1 MRAGGS
7 GLSGF
12 AAGLLLL
19 GFAAVPIV
27 GCSQLTGA
35 RTADDPAASASDS
48 SSMKLQGNEA
58 NTPST
63 DDALAAAGPVAQNAP
78 QAPVA
83 APAVVQALAIP
94 APIVPI
100 IPPVT
105 SPTIPALALAAPV
118 SPSPIVPANLGQ
130 PNPGTAVVASIGHAP
145 VLNVA
150 STGTPVLKGLSG
162 NGMQGT
168 ARTLNPVMM
177 RALKEFQVASASFPD
192 FCRDWSRKLSV
203 REHDNLG
210 QIKWVMQGGVE
221 TGSYVGYSSIDSCT
235 CKEATN
241 GVAVGILTYK
251 EFEYT
256 LSGKSVEEAR
266 HAAPHATAVVP
277 TREIFAYEKGK
288 WFW

>member
-48 SSMKLQGNEA
+48 SSMKLQGNVA

-63 DDALAAAGPVAQNAP
+63 DDAVAAGGPVAQNAP
-78 QAPVA
+78 QAPAA
-83 APAVVQALAIP
+83 APAVVPALAIP
-94 APIVPI
+94 API

-105 SPTIPALALAAPV
+105 SPTTPALVLAAPV

-130 PNPGTAVVASIGHAP
+130 SNPGTAVVASTGHAP
-145 VLNVA
+145 LLNVA

-168 ARTLNPVMM
+168 AQTLNPIMM

-221 TGSYVGYSSIDSCT
+221 TG
-235 CKEATN
+235 
-241 GVAVGILTYK
+241 
-251 EFEYT
+251 
-256 LSGKSVEEAR
+256 
-266 HAAPHATAVVP
+266 
-277 TREIFAYEKGK
+277 
-288 WFW
+288 